1 MIKSE
6 PIREPNNLYIK
17 YSVIIELDNLEIIHQ
32 KLVQSGCSKID
43 YLFPAHHTRYT
54 CENINDIRNVFVREG
69 LSEIAELEIDCR
81 NNDNKKVIDMIF
93 KKHSLLFEE
102 YFLKIHPSDTE
113 SQSLAEEIFSI
124 LNEKNIYNFKRLA
137 NKIVSLKK
145 MAYSLLFTD
154 LVLTLSTNTLPDNY
168 RNYAQLLTLAILL
181 FSIFVIQFSSKQ
193 KVKIYVKKDSYTL
206 EYKDIIINLIISIIG
221 SFIVYLIT
229 TYFFST

>member
-1 MIKSE
+1 M
-6 PIREPNNLYIK
+6 
-17 YSVIIELDNLEIIHQ
+17 
-32 KLVQSGCSKID
+32 
-43 YLFPAHHTRYT
+43 
-54 CENINDIRNVFVREG
+54 REG

-81 NNDNKKVIDMIF
+81 NNDNKKVIDMTF

-168 RNYAQLLTLAILL
+168 RNYAQLLTIAILL

>member
-1 MIKSE
+1 M
-6 PIREPNNLYIK
+6 
-17 YSVIIELDNLEIIHQ
+17 
-32 KLVQSGCSKID
+32 
-43 YLFPAHHTRYT
+43 
-54 CENINDIRNVFVREG
+54 
-69 LSEIAELEIDCR
+69 
-81 NNDNKKVIDMIF
+81 
-93 KKHSLLFEE
+93 
-102 YFLKIHPSDTE
+102 
-113 SQSLAEEIFSI
+113 
-124 LNEKNIYNFKRLA
+124 A

-168 RNYAQLLTLAILL
+168 RNYAQLLTLAILV